1 MVYMIADY
9 KEHGVDCH
17 NEFVVGGTE
26 DQERA
31 VDAVA
36 DELTKKGCD
45 VQCITVCP
53 DAESMQAIYDGKRPA
68 GLFISYPFV

>member
-1 MVYMIADY
+1 MVYLVADY

-17 NEFVVGGTE
+17 NEFAVGGTE

-53 DAESMQAIYDGKRPA
+53 DAESMQAVYDGKRPS
-68 GLFISYPFV
+68 GLFTLYPFI

>member
-1 MVYMIADY
+1 MVYLVADY

-26 DQERA
+26 DQKRA
-31 VDAVA
+31 VYVVA
-36 DELTKKGCD
+36 DELAKKGCD

-53 DAESMQAIYDGKRPA
+53 DAESMQAVYNGERPD
-68 GLFISYPFV
+68 GLFILYPFA